1 MRVFFF
7 ESCKQSLIKKIPG
20 NCAKKKVIMLVC
32 IVIADFVLD
41 MMSWD
46 ASL

>member
-1 MRVFFF
+1 MRVFL
-7 ESCKQSLIKKIPG
+7 KAVNSLIKKIPG

-32 IVIADFVLD
+32 IAIADFVLD